1 MSTRDWLTLNLAD
14 GIGPIIGR
22 RLIAAAGS
30 VEAAATANAALLRT
44 VEGVG
49 TAKATKLAAALVEA
63 RAKVD
68 DELATAAA
76 KQTRVLSAEDDEWPA
91 ALRHL
96 ADAPLVLYC
105 RGTLEPRDL
114 NALAIVGSRKCS
126 GYGREQAER
135 FASLLAGSGFTVV
148 SGGARGVDS
157 AAHRGAMSPT
167 NGRTI
172 AVVGSGLDVPYPPE
186 NLGLFG
192 QIADR
197 GAVLTEFAFGTPPL
211 AENFPRRNRI
221 VSGLSR
227 GVLVIEADERSGALI
242 TARQAVEDHNRP

>member
-14 GIGPIIGR
+14 GIGPVIGR
-22 RLIAAAGS
+22 RLVTAAGS
-30 VEAAATANAALLRT
+30 AQAAAAANAALLRT

-68 DELATAAA
+68 GELATAAA
-76 KQTRVLSAEDDEWPA
+76 EQTRVLSIEDDEWPA

-96 ADAPLVLYC
+96 TDAPLVLYC

-114 NALAIVGSRKCS
+114 NAVAIVGSRKCS

-148 SGGARGVDS
+148 SGG
-157 AAHRGAMSPT
+157 SP
-167 NGRTI
+167 G
-172 AVVGSGLDVPYPPE
+172 YP
-186 NLGLFG
+186 
-192 QIADR
+192 
-197 GAVLTEFAFGTPPL
+197 
-211 AENFPRRNRI
+211 
-221 VSGLSR
+221 
-227 GVLVIEADERSGALI
+227 
-242 TARQAVEDHNRP
+242 